1 MRRYRDLGD
10 IDPQR
15 IKMLDGKE
23 WVPGTTLF
31 FEVDEQEE
39 GPATGKRRR
48 GRPRGTQAT
57 LVADHRPVTAD
68 DMRFLSAFCQ
78 GVDPRQAA
86 CTYLAHNLHN
96 DGRSAHG
103 YARQLLAR
111 LAARADEHPERD
123 TAVKLVAELQRRLR
137 QAQQPAPRS
146 VDVIALLAG
155 QGATSHEGK
164 VSPPE
169 AAVEGKLSPILK
181 GNCHQPGAPHRADAW
196 QGGPAVGAVPGP
208 AASPAPAPPSLEQ
221 FAARFDDGMYSE
233 AELIELYE
241 EEFGTPA
248 SAAAD
253 VTDAAQPAHA
263 AGDAAPRGA
272 TVEPG
277 ATHQPAAGDA
287 PRWQMPVDRRLE
299 ILEWLA
305 PRLALPVTPEAPLTA
320 WLEPELAR
328 GLREGHGL
336 TTLAQLTSWI
346 NVQGSRF
353 YAGVPGLGRERA
365 LRLLAWL
372 AGREALTGVALRSS
386 LRALVASRQPDARVP
401 LLTRA
406 SELILDDKLAGRISP
421 GPPAVTG
428 EGRALVPAAAPH
440 SVRTG
445 VHALVPLE
453 QLDWPGE
460 LAGADGELR
469 SREPTLMKVD
479 GVPVRDDR
487 EALQYWLRNVV
498 AGKSAATVRAYRGAI
513 ERFVLWAILE
523 RKRALSSMSL
533 DDLVVFREFLYQ
545 PPSHWCSTARVLREC
560 DEWRP
565 LRGPLAEKAVRQVL
579 DVVKLLYG
587 FWHDQDYLRANP
599 ARALKSASSDP
610 AVRQRAVRKP
620 AIDVARSFAREDLQA
635 MQRELA
641 DMRDGPA
648 KRRLHAILSL
658 FLDSGVRR
666 AEVEM
671 LTLGQAVPL
680 RDDDN
685 SLSEIHK
692 VSVMG
697 KGERVREVPL
707 LAGTLACL
715 ELHYQD
721 RLSLVKAGTLPE
733 HFGQIAREQTP
744 VLSVLRVQAGRARE
758 RRGLTPASA
767 PRVPSFDG
775 RLDNKTLYGILKVFF
790 KKVGQRSDL
799 VRGHADFER
808 ASTHWLRH
816 TFALQFLAAN
826 PGDLPALQG
835 LLGHEDL
842 STTGIYVRAALGH
855 RARGVARMERFF
867 EAPEM
872 PPAEAGGKTAA

>member
-1 MRRYRDLGD
+1 MRRDLGD
-10 IDPQR
+10 INSQR
-15 IKMLDGKE
+15 VKMLDGKE
-23 WVPGTTLF
+23 WVPGTTAVF
-31 FEVDEQEE
+31 DVDVQEDT
-39 GPATGKRRR
+39 PAAGKRRR
-48 GRPRGTQAT
+48 GRPRGTQAA

-86 CTYLAHNLHN
+86 RTYLSHNLHN

-111 LAARADEHPERD
+111 LEARAQEHPERD
-123 TAVKLVAELQRRLR
+123 RAAELVAELRRRLTTSLR
-137 QAQQPAPRS
+137 RTPEIDVAQAM
-146 VDVIALLAG
+146 G
-155 QGATSHEGK
+155 QGAGMP
-164 VSPPE
+164 VP
-169 AAVEGKLSPILK
+169 A
-181 GNCHQPGAPHRADAW
+181 PGATPPSAAIA
-196 QGGPAVGAVPGP
+196 QPPVAV
-208 AASPAPAPPSLEQ
+208 AAPSLEE

-241 EEFGTPA
+241 EEFGAPG
-248 SAAAD
+248 AAAAGGPGSVESVD
-253 VTDAAQPAHA
+253 QFTDATRREPLIEPVAAHQM
-263 AGDAAPRGA
+263 R
-272 TVEPG
+272 
-277 ATHQPAAGDA
+277 AGDA
-287 PRWQMPVDRRLE
+287 PRLQMAVDRRLE

-305 PRLALPVTPEAPLTA
+305 PRLALPVTPEASLTV
-320 WLEPELAR
+320 WLEPDLAR
-328 GLREGHGL
+328 TLREAHGL
-336 TTLAQLTSWI
+336 TTLAQLASWI
-346 NVQGSRF
+346 NVQGSTF
-353 YAGVPGLGRERA
+353 YASVPGLGRERA

-372 AGREALTGVALRSS
+372 AERQALTGVALRSS
-386 LRALVASRQPDARVP
+386 LRALVASHHPESRTQ
-401 LLTRA
+401 LLTRTG
-406 SELILDDKLAGRISP
+406 ELIPDEKQAATISFT
-421 GPPAVTG
+421 PPVVAG
-428 EGRALVPAAAPH
+428 EGRALVPAAASH
-440 SVRTG
+440 VVRTG

-469 SREPTLMKVD
+469 SRESSLMKVD

-487 EALQYWLRNVV
+487 EALQYWLRNEV
-498 AGKSAATVRAYRGAI
+498 ANKSPATVRAYRGAI
-513 ERFVLWAILE
+513 ERFVLWAVLE

-533 DDLVVFREFLYQ
+533 DDLVAFREFLYQ
-545 PPSHWCSTARVLREC
+545 PPAHWCSTARVLREC

-565 LRGPLAEKAVRQVL
+565 LRGPLAEKGVRQVL

-599 ARALKSASSDP
+599 ARALKASSSDP
-610 AVRQRAVRKP
+610 VVRQRAARKP

-641 DMRDGPA
+641 EMRDGPA

-671 LTLGQAVPL
+671 LTLGQAVPM

-685 SLSEIHK
+685 SLSEMHK
-692 VSVMG
+692 VSVLG

-707 LAGTLACL
+707 LASTLACL
-715 ELHYQD
+715 DLHYQD
-721 RLSLVKAGTLPE
+721 RVALAKAGSLPA

-744 VLSVLRVQAGRARE
+744 VLSVLRVHAGTARG

-775 RLDNKTLYGILKVFF
+775 RLDNKTLYGILKAFF
-790 KKVGQRSDL
+790 KKVGQRGDL
-799 VRGHADFER
+799 VHGHADFER

-855 RARGVARMERFF
+855 RARGVSRMERFF
-867 EAPEM
+867 
-872 PPAEAGGKTAA
+872 

>member
-1 MRRYRDLGD
+1 MSAFRSMQNGN
-10 IDPQR
+10 
-15 IKMLDGKE
+15 
-23 WVPGTTLF
+23 WVPGATLVF
-31 FEVDEQEE
+31 DVDEQEDA
-39 GPATGKRRR
+39 PASGKRR
-48 GRPRGTQAT
+48 GRPRGTQAA

-68 DMRFLSAFCQ
+68 DIRFLSAFFQ

-86 CTYLAHNLHN
+86 RTYLANNLHN

-111 LAARADEHPERD
+111 LAARAEEHPERS
-123 TAVKLVAELQRRLR
+123 TAVKLVAELQRRLTVALR
-137 QAQQPAPRS
+137 RAPTID
-146 VDVIALLAG
+146 VDQVLDG
-155 QGATSHEGK
+155 QGAN
-164 VSPPE
+164 
-169 AAVEGKLSPILK
+169 AASLT
-181 GNCHQPGAPHRADAW
+181 
-196 QGGPAVGAVPGP
+196 P
-208 AASPAPAPPSLEQ
+208 AAAPVPPGSGSMPDLTVATAPSLED

-241 EEFGTPA
+241 AEFGSTA
-248 SAAAD
+248 GMQVQAAVTSAPPP
-253 VTDAAQPAHA
+253 PAHLIP
-263 AGDAAPRGA
+263 APVALGHIA
-272 TVEPG
+272 P
-277 ATHQPAAGDA
+277 HQVPERDA
-287 PRWQMPVDRRLE
+287 PRWQLPVDRRLQ
-299 ILEWLA
+299 ILDWLA
-305 PRLALPVTPEAPLTA
+305 QRLALPVAPEAPLAA
-320 WLEPELAR
+320 WLEPGLA
-328 GLREGHGL
+328 GALREDHGL
-336 TTLAQLTSWI
+336 TTLAQLASWI
-346 NVQGSRF
+346 NVRGSRF
-353 YAGVPGLGRERA
+353 FVGVPGLGRERA

-372 AGREALTGVALRSS
+372 AEREALTGVALRSS
-386 LRALVASRQPDARVP
+386 LRALVATRQPDPKAQ
-401 LLTRA
+401 LLTNA
-406 SELILDDKLAGRISP
+406 GELVLNDEFAAPTTLTPSVMA
-421 GPPAVTG
+421 G
-428 EGRALVPAAAPH
+428 EGRAVVPVAALH
-440 SVRTG
+440 LVRTG

-453 QLDWPGE
+453 QLDWPRG

-469 SREPTLMKVD
+469 SREPTLMTVN

-487 EALQYWLRNVV
+487 EALQYWLRNEV
-498 AGKSAATVRAYRGAI
+498 ANKSPATVRAYRGAI
-513 ERFVLWAILE
+513 ERFVLWAVLE

-533 DDLVVFREFLYQ
+533 DDLVTFREFLYQ
-545 PPSHWCSTARVLREC
+545 PPAHWCSTARVLRAC

-599 ARALKSASSDP
+599 ARALKAASSDP

-620 AIDVARSFAREDLQA
+620 TIDVGRSFAREDLQA

-641 DMRDGPA
+641 DMKEGPA

-680 RDDDN
+680 REDDN
-685 SLSEIHK
+685 SLSQMHK
-692 VSVMG
+692 VSVLG
-697 KGERVREVPL
+697 KGDRVREVPL
-707 LAGTLACL
+707 LTSTLACL
-715 ELHYQD
+715 DLHYQD
-721 RLSLVKAGTLPE
+721 RLALVKAGALPA
-733 HFGQIAREQTP
+733 HFGEIAREQTP
-744 VLSVLRVQAGRARE
+744 VLSVLRVQKGKGRDRH
-758 RRGLTPASA
+758 GLTPASA

-775 RLDNKTLYGILKVFF
+775 RLDSKTLYGILKAFF

-799 VRGHADFER
+799 VHGHADFER

-835 LLGHEDL
+835 LLGHENL

-867 EAPEM
+867 
-872 PPAEAGGKTAA
+872 

>member
-1 MRRYRDLGD
+1 MRRDLGD

-15 IKMLDGKE
+15 LPMLDGKE
-23 WVPGTTLF
+23 WVPGTTAVF
-31 FEVDEQEE
+31 DDDEEQ
-39 GPATGKRRR
+39 ATPTAGKRRR
-48 GRPRGTQAT
+48 GRPRGTQTA

-86 CTYLAHNLHN
+86 RTYLSHNLHN

-103 YARQLLAR
+103 YTRQLLAR
-111 LAARADEHPERD
+111 LAARAQEHPERD
-123 TAVKLVAELQRRLR
+123 TAVKLVAELQRRLTTALR
-137 QAQQPAPRS
+137 RAPVIDVAQAMGQGTGVQLPAPC
-146 VDVIALLAG
+146 
-155 QGATSHEGK
+155 AT
-164 VSPPE
+164 PPVATTAQTPV
-169 AAVEGKLSPILK
+169 AA
-181 GNCHQPGAPHRADAW
+181 
-196 QGGPAVGAVPGP
+196 
-208 AASPAPAPPSLEQ
+208 AAPSLEQ

-241 EEFGTPA
+241 EEFGGPRVVAAQASVASEPVQVLTDGPPSVATSIGPA
-248 SAAAD
+248 VTNHALAGAAA
-253 VTDAAQPAHA
+253 PL
-263 AGDAAPRGA
+263 
-272 TVEPG
+272 
-277 ATHQPAAGDA
+277 
-287 PRWQMPVDRRLE
+287 QMAVDRRLE

-305 PRLALPVTPEAPLTA
+305 PRLALPVTPDAALSA
-320 WLEPELAR
+320 WLEPDLAR
-328 GLREGHGL
+328 ALRERPHGL
-336 TTLAQLTSWI
+336 TTLAQLASWI
-346 NVQGSRF
+346 NVKGSRY

-372 AGREALTGVALRSS
+372 AEREALTGVALRSS
-386 LRALVASRQPDARVP
+386 LRALVASGQPEARAQ

-406 SELILDDKLAGRISP
+406 SELIRDDKLAATPSFTRQ
-421 GPPAVTG
+421 ALTG
-428 EGRALVPAAAPH
+428 EGRALVPAAAPRAL
-440 SVRTG
+440 RTG

-460 LAGADGELR
+460 LAGDDGALR
-469 SREPTLMKVD
+469 SREPTLMRVD
-479 GVPVRDDR
+479 GVSVRDDR
-487 EALQYWLRNVV
+487 EALQYWLRNEV
-498 AGKSAATVRAYRGAI
+498 ANKAPATVRAYRGAI
-513 ERFVLWAILE
+513 ERFVLWAVLE

-533 DDLVVFREFLYQ
+533 DDLVAFREFLYQ
-545 PPSHWCSTARVLREC
+545 PPTHWCSTAHVLRAC

-565 LRGPLAEKAVRQVL
+565 LRGPLTEKAVRQVL
-579 DVVKLLYG
+579 DVVRLLYG

-599 ARALKSASSDP
+599 ANSLKAASADP
-610 AVRQRAVRKP
+610 AVRERTVRKP
-620 AIDVARSFAREDLQA
+620 TIDVGRSFAREDLQA

-641 DMRDGPA
+641 DMKEGPA

-685 SLSEIHK
+685 GLSEMRKI
-692 VSVMG
+692 SVLG
-697 KGERVREVPL
+697 KGDRVREVPL
-707 LAGTLACL
+707 LASTLACL

-721 RLSLVKAGTLPE
+721 RLALVKAGALPA
-733 HFGQIAREQTP
+733 HFGQIEYKQTP
-744 VLSVLRVQAGRARE
+744 VLSVLRVQQGRGRA

-775 RLDNKTLYGILKVFF
+775 RLDNKTLYGILKAFF

-799 VRGHADFER
+799 VHGHADFER

-855 RARGVARMERFF
+855 RARGVAKMERFF
-867 EAPEM
+867 
-872 PPAEAGGKTAA
+872 